1 MDISM
6 LTTWRISC
14 GIAHYAERLV
24 NELQSLVNVEVV
36 PIEPRLRSGADAL
49 RHYAEDARYY
59 RSLGEQLNRGD
70 VAHVQHQ
77 YVFFGGVAPHRA
89 KFAHVL
95 SAARVPVVLTVH
107 EVDEG
112 SGFKSFLVQ
121 RLNRQSFLHPQV
133 RLIIVHSEPLA
144 ESLRRVGVP
153 AERISILPMPIPSS
167 KNPPPPTP
175 PTRGGERR
183 QQTSRSS
190 WEGLGGQQTPL
201 PLWEGSGEGKNK
213 TVLTIFGFI
222 VARKGYDVALRA
234 LRELPEEFVL
244 LIAGG
249 KHFADRTGY
258 VEELQADIRRLGL
271 EKRVRITGYLQEEEL
286 AQAMSATDIAL
297 APFHS
302 MSASASVAELLGHG
316 KPVIAS
322 DLPPLRALAQ
332 EVGSITLFAAGDGRE
347 LVERIRQ
354 VARQQT
360 EGTVVLPP
368 VKAGYSFRELAEATA
383 DIYRRVVST

>member
-1 MDISM
+1 MNVTM
-6 LTTWRISC
+6 LTTWRIAC
-14 GIAHYAERLV
+14 GIAHYTERLV
-24 NELQSLVNVEVV
+24 NELKSQVNVEVV
-36 PIEPRLRSGADAL
+36 PIAPRLRSGVEAL
-49 RHYAEDARYY
+49 RHYTEDARYY

-95 SAARVPVVLTVH
+95 SAVRAPLVLTVH

-112 SGFKSFLVQ
+112 SRFKSLLVQ

-133 RLIIVHSEPLA
+133 RHLIVHSEPLA
-144 ESLRRVGVP
+144 ASLRHLGVP
-153 AERISILPMPIPSS
+153 AERISVLPMPIPSIRS
-167 KNPPPPTP
+167 NDFNRYK
-175 PTRGGERR
+175 
-183 QQTSRSS
+183 QQLG
-190 WEGLGGQQTPL
+190 WE
-201 PLWEGSGEGKNK
+201 NK
-213 TVLTIFGFI
+213 TVLTLFGFI

-258 VEELQADIRRLGL
+258 VEALQADIHRLGL

-286 AQAMSATDIAL
+286 TQAMSATDIAL
-297 APFHS
+297 APFHA

-332 EVGSITLFAAGDGRE
+332 EVGGITLFTAGDSHE
-347 LVERIRQ
+347 LAERIAQ
-354 VARQQT
+354 VASQQA
-360 EGTVVLPP
+360 EGSIILPQGR
-368 VKAGYSFRELAEATA
+368 AGYSFRQLAEATA
-383 DIYRRVVST
+383 DIYRRVV